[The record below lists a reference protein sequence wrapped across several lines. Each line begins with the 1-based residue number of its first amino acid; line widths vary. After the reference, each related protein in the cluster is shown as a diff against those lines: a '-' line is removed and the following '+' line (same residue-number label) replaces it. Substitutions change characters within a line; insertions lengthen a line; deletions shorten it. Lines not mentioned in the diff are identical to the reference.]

1 MNTPFHLSVSLSSG
15 SLSCSF
21 LLGWG
26 ISGVSAMFAWSLLQQ
41 WDHQW
46 RGHAQSN
53 GLPPRFPL
61 LTGPGSR
68 TPALSGIL
76 PIGFYC
82 PGGSVVSIIS
92 RLRNITNIV
101 DHLVRWSM
109 ARNIAIIL
117 FSIIYA
123 LLRILILFRAPKEPT
138 VDSQDYVT
146 LQAAQSVQRANTA
159 TQRIPMKSP
168 LLNQYGSPVV
178 FVSTVWWLFSLLK

>member
-1 MNTPFHLSVSLSSG
+1 MECQPCLPGHY
-15 SLSCSF
+15 CSNETTSEEAMLRVMVCPPGF
-21 LLGWG
+21 LCSQGLDREPQR
-26 ISGVSAMFAWSLLQQ
+26 SAVFC
-41 WDHQW
+41 
-46 RGHAQSN
+46 
-53 GLPPRFPL
+53 
-61 LTGPGSR
+61 
-68 TPALSGIL
+68 

-101 DHLVRWSM
+101 DHRVRWSM
-109 ARNIAIIL
+109 ARNIAIIF

-146 LQAAQSVQRANTA
+146 LQTAQSVQRATTA
-159 TQRIPMKSP
+159 TQRIPRKSP
-168 LLNQYGSPVV
+168 LLNQYGSPVL